1 MEINHDEI
9 ARAETN
15 NSIAKLPLLAA
26 VVALIG
32 LADSIYLTI
41 HHYTGEKV
49 PCSIVEGCEQ
59 VLTSSYAEV
68 AGYPLA
74 AFGAAAYFIAFALA
88 ILAAF
93 GNRLAWTL
101 FSVQVVLMTIFTT
114 WLFYLQASVIGAF
127 CQFCLLS
134 AATTLT
140 LFINTLIS
148 HFRRFK

>member
-1 MEINHDEI
+1 MNESQI
-9 ARAETN
+9 AESRAVTN
-15 NSIAKLPLLAA
+15 AVVKLPLLAA
-26 VVALIG
+26 AVALVG

-49 PCSIVEGCEQ
+49 PCSIVAGCEQ

-74 AFGAAAYFIAFALA
+74 AFGALAYFVAFALA

-93 GNRLAWTL
+93 GNRLMWTL
-101 FSVQVVLMTIFTT
+101 FSIQVVLMTVFTI

-140 LFINTLIS
+140 LFIIVLIS
-148 HFRRFK
+148 KFRGVK

>member
-1 MEINHDEI
+1 MNNSEIL
-9 ARAETN
+9 ALETN
-15 NSIAKLPLLAA
+15 NAVAKLPLLAA
-26 VVALIG
+26 AVALIG

-49 PCSIVEGCEQ
+49 PCSVVEGCEQ

-74 AFGAAAYFIAFALA
+74 AFGAIAYFVAFSLA

-93 GNRLAWTL
+93 GNRLMWAFFT
-101 FSVQVVLMTIFTT
+101 VQVFLMTIFTI
-114 WLFYLQASVIGAF
+114 WLFYLQAFVIGAF

-134 AATTLT
+134 AATTLS
-140 LFINTLIS
+140 LFFIALIS
-148 HFRRFK
+148 KFRGFK